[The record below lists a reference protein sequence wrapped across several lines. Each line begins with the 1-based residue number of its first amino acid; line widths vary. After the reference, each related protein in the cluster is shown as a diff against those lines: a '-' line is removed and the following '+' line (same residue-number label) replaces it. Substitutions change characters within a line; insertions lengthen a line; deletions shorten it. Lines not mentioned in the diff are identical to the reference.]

1 MSQVIIFNNEKGG
14 VAVCYPTGD
23 LPIDVV
29 LTRDCPEGAVIVDKS
44 VLPSGDDEHFFDAW
58 ELNGSAIIVS
68 LEKAKAVQIKNV
80 NNKARPESAHRQT
93 NTLSGIDNVLSDEE
107 WLSLL
112 NKARS
117 DIASAATTSDLIK
130 AIAPVDEAITNNR

>member
-14 VAVCYPTGD
+14 VAVCYPSGD
-23 LPIDVV
+23 LPIDVI
-29 LTRDCPEGAVIVDKS
+29 LTKDCPEGAVIVDKN

-58 ELNGSAIIVS
+58 ELDGANITVS

-80 NNKARPESAHRQT
+80 NNKARPEIAHRQT

-107 WLSLL
+107 WLALL
-112 NKARS
+112 SKARS
-117 DIASAATTSDLIK
+117 DIASASTTSDLLEAVVPI
-130 AIAPVDEAITNNR
+130 DEAIANNK